1 MALGNP
7 DSLCS
12 DGGERDFGYDGA
24 WGRALL
30 PAASRGHRARPLH
43 LPESLRRGQRAQP
56 APALRTSSGRCS
68 AHRQPEG
75 LLQLCPQQDPLPA
88 GKTLGLGEMCD
99 LLLTPFPFSSRS
111 ARR

>member
-12 DGGERDFGYDGA
+12 DGGEQDFGYDGA

-30 PAASRGHRARPLH
+30 PTASRGHRARPMH
-43 LPESLRRGQRAQP
+43 LPESLGRGQRAQP

-75 LLQLCPQQDPLPA
+75 LLQLCP
-88 GKTLGLGEMCD
+88 
-99 LLLTPFPFSSRS
+99 
-111 ARR
+111 